1 MKVWK
6 MKDCF
11 YTEIIDELNR
21 LEEEHAI
28 IRNIT
33 QCQDNWYTI
42 FYTVEDI
49 GLDD

>member
-11 YTEIIDELNR
+11 YSDAVYELNK
-21 LEEEHAI
+21 LEKEHAI

-33 QCQDNWYTI
+33 QCKDNWYTI
-42 FYTVEDI
+42 FYTVEDTD
-49 GLDD
+49 LYD